1 MDEMTHRIA
10 LQIPDDMLEFLAM
23 IAKREGFETRKTGR
37 AIRWCIREAQK
48 RDEAENLKA
57 LQAEIAIAG
66 GPPETVSALEN
77 FLRPIE
83 QLIKGTS
90 LDPKRA
96 PASESEA

>member
-48 RDEAENLKA
+48 AHDKDGA
-57 LQAEIAIAG
+57 LQGEIAITG
-66 GPPETVSALEN
+66 GPPETKPVAAQEA
-77 FLRPIE
+77 FYRPIE
-83 QLIKGTS
+83 DLIK
-90 LDPKRA
+90 
-96 PASESEA
+96 

>member
-10 LQIPDDMLEFLAM
+10 LQIPDDMLEFLAL

-48 RDEAENLKA
+48 AQYDKDEAANLKD

-66 GPPETVSALEN
+66 GPTKTKRVSAQEA
-77 FLRPIE
+77 FTRPIE
-83 QLIKGTS
+83 DLIK
-90 LDPKRA
+90 
-96 PASESEA
+96 

>member
-48 RDEAENLKA
+48 AHDKDEA
-57 LQAEIAIAG
+57 LQGEIAIAG
-66 GPPETVSALEN
+66 GPPETKRVSAQEA
-77 FLRPIE
+77 FYRPIE
-83 QLIKGTS
+83 DLIK
-90 LDPKRA
+90 
-96 PASESEA
+96 